1 MLEQRVFKFTSHVK
15 IGPLANAFEALSDV
29 IYQTLSVHR
38 LRNSDFEI
46 TLFEHYAMTNIAML
60 FGNNNAQVC
69 VENIFGDEQLRDYVL
84 DLSVRFYARYTDQSD
99 EYFEMVKALSR
110 ALSPFSYSVNLEQ
123 TYPESFVPE
132 AVSDVIM
139 LPGAIER
146 FLTVHRWIIPYYL
159 SLLYVQI
166 ESTEP

>member
-1 MLEQRVFKFTSHVK
+1 MIDQHVFKFTSHVK
-15 IGPLANAFEALSDV
+15 TGPLASAFEALSDV

-38 LRNSDFEI
+38 LRNSGFEL

-69 VENIFGDEQLRDYVL
+69 VETIFADEQMRDYVL
-84 DLSVRFYARYTDQSD
+84 DLSVRFYARYTDQSE

-110 ALSPFSYSVNLEQ
+110 ALSPFSYSVNFEQ
-123 TYPESFVPE
+123 IYPESFVPE

-139 LPGAIER
+139 LPVSIEN
-146 FLTVHRWIIPYYL
+146 FLTVHRWIIPYYI

-166 ESTEP
+166 EHTE